1 MTKNF
6 RTATRQVLDPIKLKD
21 IRRKSFLH
29 LLSPVHFSLDNK
41 FSREGR
47 KDVQEDIADI
57 ALDAFSLTRT
67 FISELFAGES

>member
-29 LLSPVHFSLDNK
+29 LLSSVHFSLDNK
-41 FSREGR
+41 FSRERR

-57 ALDAFSLTRT
+57 ALDAFSLTRR